1 MPVTDDIASE
11 EREVR
16 LAAARLLAFSV
27 GLIGLSAGLWYFRL
41 DGLDVLEGAP
51 VAVPIVAF
59 AIAFA
64 FTEVVSVHLESRG
77 EAHALT
83 FSEIPFVVGLL
94 LASPEEL
101 ILARLVS
108 GFVVLGILRRQS
120 WHKLVFNLSLFA
132 AEIAVGAT
140 VYRELLSSPNPV
152 STSAWPA
159 AFAAMLCAQFVD
171 FAAVTTAITL
181 YSGWPGRRLVRQVL
195 LFGGIS
201 CLANTSTGLAFV
213 SSVWDETYSG
223 LLFVAVVVILFV
235 LYRAFMGLTE
245 RHKNLELLHDF
256 TRGLGGSLEIQ
267 ELERAVAEGARQIL
281 RGGQGALLLPPIREG
296 APATRVLVT
305 GEDLARTNISPTE
318 LAADLAILLPDG
330 EPRLYEPGQP
340 LPGWLAEIGVK
351 DAAIVPLTTDGIT
364 TGALLVANRLTEVSE
379 FVEDDLR
386 VFETLANHAHVALEN
401 GRLVAHL
408 QHEAKEQAYLALHD
422 SVTGLPNRTALQEQL
437 DQAIQRAKTTE
448 VGLALIFVDLDTF
461 KEVHDTL
468 GMATGDR
475 LLQEVRQRV
484 EAVLP
489 PTATLARFTGDQ
501 FAVLVT
507 SVAHLDDVLKL
518 AETIHAEFDSPF
530 TADAVSLVLGASL
543 GIATYPEHASSAD
556 LLLQRTDA
564 ATYMARLEGSGIE
577 VYAADSDPY
586 APRRLALAADLR
598 EALERDEVDVYVQ
611 PKVSLSDGVVVGA
624 EALVRWTHPRLGPLS
639 PDQFIP
645 AAEHTGVIRALTTYV
660 VRDALAQCRA
670 WRDAGLDLTISVNLS
685 ARNLFDS
692 HLVEDIGAAIAL
704 AGVPASALTLELT
717 ESTVMGGSKRSLGVL
732 EGLQGLGVGLSV
744 DDFGTGYSSLSH
756 LRQLPVTELK
766 VDKSFVA
773 TMTSNEHDAVIVR
786 ALVDL
791 GRSLGLHTVAE
802 GVESTEAYDLLREF
816 GCDEAQGY
824 LLSRPLPAA
833 QFTAWL
839 ARQQVRRIDH
849 GDEVVLFARERRT
862 ATDDQ

>member
-1 MPVTDDIASE
+1 MVL
-11 EREVR
+11 V
-16 LAAARLLAFSV
+16 AAFVLVELMTVNVEARN
-27 GLIGLSAGLWYFRL
+27 
-41 DGLDVLEGAP
+41 
-51 VAVPIVAF
+51 
-59 AIAFA
+59 
-64 FTEVVSVHLESRG
+64 

-83 FSEIPFVVGLL
+83 FSEVPLVVGLFLAAPVDL
-94 LASPEEL
+94 LVAR
-101 ILARLVS
+101 ILGGVI
-108 GFVVLGILRRQS
+108 VLGVLRRQQLP
-120 WHKLVFNLSLFA
+120 KLSLNLASFA
-132 AEIAVGAT
+132 LECTVVIGVFRLMFNDADATSLSNWVVVFLAMMLSQVLGVLVVSVG
-140 VYRELLSSPNPV
+140 
-152 STSAWPA
+152 
-159 AFAAMLCAQFVD
+159 
-171 FAAVTTAITL
+171 ITL
-181 YSGWPGRRLVRQVL
+181 YGSWPGARVLRQVL
-195 LFGGIS
+195 LFGTLTSI
-201 CLANTSTGLAFV
+201 ANTCSGLALAV
-213 SSVWDETYSG
+213 SLWDKSYIG
-223 LLFVAVVVILFV
+223 LLFVALATVLF
-235 LYRAFMGLTE
+235 LLHRAYSGLTE
-245 RHKNLELLHDF
+245 RHKSLETLHDF

-267 ELERAVAEGARQIL
+267 ELERAVVEGARGIL
-281 RGGQGALLLPPIREG
+281 RGEQGALLLPPIRDG
-296 APATRVLVT
+296 APATRVLAE
-305 GEDLARTNISPTE
+305 GEHTVRSNISPTE

-330 EPRLYEPGQP
+330 ESRLYEPGQP
-340 LPGWLAEIGVK
+340 LPGWLAEIGLK
-351 DAAIVPLTTDGIT
+351 DAAIVPLTTDGVA

-379 FVEDDLR
+379 FVDGDLR
-386 VFETLANHAHVALEN
+386 VFETLANHANVALEN

-422 SVTGLPNRTALQEQL
+422 SVTGLPNRTSLLEQL
-437 DQAIQRAKTTE
+437 EAAIQRAKATE
-448 VGLALIFVDLDTF
+448 VGLALVFIDLDTF

-475 LLQEVRQRV
+475 LLLEVKQRV

-489 PTATLARFTGDQ
+489 PTATFARFTGDQ

-507 SVAHLDDVLKL
+507 GVAHLDDVMKL

-543 GIATYPEHASSAD
+543 GIAMYPEHATSAD

-564 ATYMARLEGSGIE
+564 ATYMARLDGSGIE
-577 VYAADSDPY
+577 VYASDADPY

-611 PKVSLSDGVVVGA
+611 PKVSLADGVVVGA

-645 AAEHTGVIRALTTYV
+645 AAEHTGVIRSLTSYV

-692 HLVEDIGAAIAL
+692 HLVEDIGAAIAV

-717 ESTVMGGSKRSLGVL
+717 ESTVMGGSKRSMAVL
-732 EGLQGLGVGLSV
+732 DGLQGLGVGLSV

-766 VDKSFVA
+766 VDKSFVS
-773 TMTSNEHDAVIVR
+773 TMTLNEHDAVIVR

-791 GRSLGLHTVAE
+791 GRSLGLRTVAE
-802 GVESTEAYDLLREF
+802 GVESTEAWDLLREF
-816 GCDEAQGY
+816 GCEEAQGY

-833 QFTAWL
+833 QFVAWL

-849 GDEVVLFARERRT
+849 GDEVVLFTRERR
-862 ATDDQ
+862 AADDA